1 MTIDKNLEGAWRICE
16 NINGYL
22 ETQVYYFYTK
32 KDAIKKFREHKKAI
46 INKQK
51 GTMQTQKKYQYL
63 YLKEKLHTLN
73 TESLLYDVGHSSF
86 LPIFNRIDFYYKWL
100 DKINKKYNYIN

>member
-1 MTIDKNLEGAWRICE
+1 MTIDKNNEGAWRICE